1 MKPSVKSSGK
11 PASAVNQKI
20 NPTNNQLGT
29 RLIPLVLHRE
39 GQPDEIFYTPECGA
53 CGRPIL
59 DLRAANVSTIA
70 ETEEDL
76 IPVGRLG
83 DAAALL
89 IPSGGAYAFHKNCDE
104 TGRSPW
110 VTAHCVF
117 RNDQRREF
125 EKRGAA

>member
-1 MKPSVKSSGK
+1 VRTQSLRKS
-11 PASAVNQKI
+11 AVRVNQKI
-20 NPTNNQLGT
+20 NPKSNHPGT
-29 RLIPLVLHRE
+29 RLIPLVLQRE
-39 GQPDEIFYTPECGA
+39 GHPDEIFYTPECAA

-59 DLRAANVSTIA
+59 DLRMANISTVA

-89 IPSGGAYAFHKNCDE
+89 IPSEGAYAFHKDCDE

-125 EKRGAA
+125 EKHRGVA